1 MKYWSEY
8 LKDAGMEEFLAQ
20 NPRPEREYLGKGEYC
35 QEKEIIFD
43 IWRSEYNKIESEA
56 YRTYETD
63 MREENRDLSDEI
75 YSLAYSEAYERGHS
89 AGYDE
94 VCYYVRYFCDLFRR
108 VISLNVIKKEI

>member
-20 NPRPEREYLGKGEYC
+20 NPRPEREYLGEGEYL

-43 IWRSEYNKIESEA
+43 IWRSEYHKIELEA
-56 YRTYETD
+56 YKTYEID

-75 YSLAYSEAYERGHS
+75 YSLAYSEAYEKGHS

-94 VCYYVRYFCDLFRR
+94 VYYYVSSFCDLFRR
-108 VISLNVIKKEI
+108 VIGLSKLEK